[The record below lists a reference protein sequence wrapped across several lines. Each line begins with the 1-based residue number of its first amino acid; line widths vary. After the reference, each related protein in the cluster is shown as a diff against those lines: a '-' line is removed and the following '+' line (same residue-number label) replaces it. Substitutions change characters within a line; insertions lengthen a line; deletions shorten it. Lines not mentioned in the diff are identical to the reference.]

1 MSHLNKDSISIWVK
15 KLKGFLV
22 NHNLLAINP
31 KRSQFEIF
39 WRCLCYKWY
48 FETWNWAIVSMGKC
62 LLLFEQISF
71 GQMSKWAKYFWAI
84 YFGQMSRGKCRLRN
98 GLSTI
103 SVVHFAGASVTLLR
117 PRLPP
122 ERHRPQEPWQHV
134 LQVPEAPR
142 RRCRQAILHLGLQAE
157 DGGSHGS
164 LRRWVFSVS
173 SCIGCVTF
181 TKVVF
186 HNFH

>member
-71 GQMSKWAKYFWAI
+71 GQMSKWAKYFWAN

-103 SVVHFAGASVTLLR
+103 FSKAVKVVNVMV
-117 PRLPP
+117 
-122 ERHRPQEPWQHV
+122 RHGPWW
-134 LQVPEAPR
+134 
-142 RRCRQAILHLGLQAE
+142 
-157 DGGSHGS
+157 SS
-164 LRRWVFSVS
+164 SRRWRNARNGRGVVELVEFTEVMWRSWGVRIRKSPNWSV
-173 SCIGCVTF
+173 
-181 TKVVF
+181 
-186 HNFH
+186 